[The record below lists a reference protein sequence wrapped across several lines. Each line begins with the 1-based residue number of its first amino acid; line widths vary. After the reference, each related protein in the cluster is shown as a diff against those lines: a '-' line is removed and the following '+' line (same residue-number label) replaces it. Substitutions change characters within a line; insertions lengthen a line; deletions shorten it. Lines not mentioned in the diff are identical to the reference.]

1 MYYREDMRGMMFCF
15 DVVCAFPFKLIRFAT
30 VALLFLLPSGLF
42 SQEALKSA
50 EEDYYDFLSLQGLA
64 NRPALNYRT
73 LSDGQWQLEGAAAEG
88 GHPWAG
94 NNLGST
100 VTLWQAG
107 SPADNWFARGL
118 FQGLAM
124 KVYGPEWYNSYNTA
138 APYGQNDGAL
148 WQGRG
153 YNTSLTAGIRFEGYG
168 FELTFRPQLSFS
180 QNLAFD
186 YIKPNYD
193 AHDKNG
199 NPTVYN
205 GKASQYGYY
214 GIASIDAPQRF
225 GDKPF
230 FVYDWGD
237 SEVRWTWHSFTVGF
251 GTQSIWLG
259 PAKLNPILHSNN
271 APTYPKVDI
280 GLRRQRVVLPWLGWH
295 LGDVEFRGWWGKL
308 SESDFF
314 DNDDSNNHNLISGLS
329 FAWALPGIFDGL
341 SIGIN
346 RTMLSKWGDFSGYT
360 LFEIFVPGLGTSGG
374 ADASDQRF
382 SFTVDYVFPKVGFE
396 VYLEWARNDFSPGM
410 DFIIRYPFHTQGWTV
425 GAQKAFDLP
434 WNLQLQILLELTFL
448 ECSADYDRLINWAS
462 TFYAHHRVTQ
472 GYTNRGQ
479 WLGAGIG
486 TGGNSQYLGFR
497 LYHKKGS
504 VDFFM
509 QRRNPDL
516 DYTMYIDSKRYPE
529 DNPDTAGIAERNIRA
544 MLDFGLKGE
553 YYFCPSVKGC
563 LAIILNDEHNPLNDS
578 GNGSIYSKHRY
589 NVSIQLSGKYQL

>member
-1 MYYREDMRGMMFCF
+1 M
-15 DVVCAFPFKLIRFAT
+15 VRFNENFTFSFRAIS
-30 VALLFLLPSGLF
+30 ALVLVLLLLPVGLF

-73 LSDGQWQLEGAAAEG
+73 LSDGQWRLEGEAAEG
-88 GHPWAG
+88 SHVWAG
-94 NNLGST
+94 NNLGT
-100 VTLWQAG
+100 TFTLWQDA
-107 SPADNWFARGL
+107 SPAENWFARGL
-118 FQGLAM
+118 LQGIDL

-148 WQGRG
+148 WQGKG
-153 YNTSLTAGIRFEGYG
+153 YNTSLTAGIRFESYG
-168 FELTFRPQLSFS
+168 FELTLKPQLSFS
-180 QNLAFD
+180 QNLSFD
-186 YIKPNYD
+186 YIQPNYT
-193 AHDKNG
+193 AFDKDG

-214 GIASIDAPQRF
+214 GITNIDAPQRF

-251 GTQSIWLG
+251 GTQAIWLG

-271 APTYPKVDI
+271 APSYPKVDI
-280 GLRRQRVVLPWLGWH
+280 GLRRQPVVLPWLGWY

-308 SESDFF
+308 SESDYF

-346 RTMLSKWGDFSGYT
+346 RTMLSRWGDFSGYT

-374 ADASDQRF
+374 EDSSDQRF
-382 SFTVDYVFPKVGFE
+382 SFVVDYVLPRVGFE
-396 VYLEWARNDFSPGM
+396 VYLEWARNDFSPNM

-434 WNLQLQILLELTFL
+434 WNMQLQILLELTFL
-448 ECSADYDRLINWAS
+448 ECSADYVQFANFGS

-486 TGGNSQYLGFR
+486 TGGNSQYIGLN
-497 LYHKKGS
+497 LYHSKGS
-504 VDFFM
+504 INLFF

-516 DYTMYIDSKRYPE
+516 DYAVYIDALK
-529 DNPDTAGIAERNIRA
+529 DKTQAKLNIKA
-544 MLDFGLKGE
+544 LLDFGLKAQ
-553 YYFCPSVKGC
+553 YFFHPDFSGKLGIVFE
-563 LAIILNDEHNPLNDS
+563 DEHNPLNDS
-578 GNGSIYSKHRY
+578 GENNYTSKHRY
-589 NVSIQLSGKYQL
+589 NVSVQLSAKYSL

>member
-1 MYYREDMRGMMFCF
+1 M
-15 DVVCAFPFKLIRFAT
+15 VRFNENFTFSFRAISAI
-30 VALLFLLPSGLF
+30 VLVLLLLPVGLF

-73 LSDGQWQLEGAAAEG
+73 LSDGQWRLEGEAAEG
-88 GHPWAG
+88 SHVWAG
-94 NNLGST
+94 NNLGT
-100 VTLWQAG
+100 TFTLWQDA
-107 SPADNWFARGL
+107 SPAENWFARGL
-118 FQGLAM
+118 LQGIDL

-148 WQGRG
+148 WQGKG
-153 YNTSLTAGIRFEGYG
+153 YNTSLTAGIRFESYG
-168 FELTFRPQLSFS
+168 FELTLKPQLSFS
-180 QNLAFD
+180 QNLSFD
-186 YIKPNYD
+186 YIQPNYT
-193 AHDKNG
+193 AFDKDG

-214 GIASIDAPQRF
+214 GITNIDAPQRF

-251 GTQSIWLG
+251 GTQAIWLG

-346 RTMLSKWGDFSGYT
+346 RTMLSKWGNFSGYT

-374 ADASDQRF
+374 GDSSDQRF
-382 SFTVDYVFPKVGFE
+382 SFTVDYVFPRVGFE

-434 WNLQLQILLELTFL
+434 AGLQLQVMLEVTFL

-462 TFYAHHRVTQ
+462 TFYAHHKVTQ

-479 WLGAGIG
+479 WQGAGIG

-497 LYHKKGS
+497 LYHKRGS

-516 DYTMYIDSKRYPE
+516 DYTMYIDSKRYPK

-544 MLDFGLKGE
+544 MLDFGLKARYFFHANVSGE
-553 YYFCPSVKGC
+553 LGVVFE
-563 LAIILNDEHNPLNDS
+563 DEHNPLNDS

-589 NVSIQLSGKYQL
+589 NVSVQLSGKYQL

>member
-1 MYYREDMRGMMFCF
+1 MKKNILNTMG
-15 DVVCAFPFKLIRFAT
+15 RFASVFT
-30 VALLFLLPSGLF
+30 VMVGLCLPLAA
-42 SQEALKSA
+42 QEALKSA

-73 LSDGQWQLEGAAAEG
+73 LSDGQWRLEGEAAECS
-88 GHPWAG
+88 HVWAG
-94 NNLGST
+94 NNLGT
-100 VTLWQAG
+100 TFTLWQDA
-107 SPADNWFARGL
+107 SPAENWFARGL
-118 FQGLAM
+118 LQGIDL

-148 WQGRG
+148 WQGKG
-153 YNTSLTAGIRFEGYG
+153 YNTSLTAGIRFESYG
-168 FELTFRPQLSFS
+168 FELTLKPQLSFS
-180 QNLAFD
+180 QNLSFD
-186 YIKPNYD
+186 YIQPNYT
-193 AHDKNG
+193 AFDKDG

-205 GKASQYGYY
+205 GKASQYGDY
-214 GIASIDAPQRF
+214 GITSIDAPQRF

-251 GTQSIWLG
+251 GTQAIWLG

-271 APTYPKVDI
+271 APSYPKVDI
-280 GLRRQRVVLPWLGWH
+280 GLRRQPVVLPWLGWY

-308 SESDFF
+308 SESDYF

-329 FAWALPGIFDGL
+329 FAWGLPGIFEGL

-374 ADASDQRF
+374 GDSSDQRF
-382 SFTVDYVFPKVGFE
+382 SFTVDYVFPRVGFE

-434 WNLQLQILLELTFL
+434 AGLQLQVMLEVTFL

-462 TFYAHHRVTQ
+462 TFYAHHKVTQ

-497 LYHKKGS
+497 LYHKRGS

-516 DYTMYIDSKRYPE
+516 DYTMYIDSKRYPK

-544 MLDFGLKGE
+544 MLDFGLKARYFFHANVSGE
-553 YYFCPSVKGC
+553 LGVVFE
-563 LAIILNDEHNPLNDS
+563 DEHNPLNDS

-589 NVSIQLSGKYQL
+589 NVSVQLSGKYQL

>member
-1 MYYREDMRGMMFCF
+1 M
-15 DVVCAFPFKLIRFAT
+15 VRFNENFTFSFRAISAI
-30 VALLFLLPSGLF
+30 VLVLLLLPVGLF

-73 LSDGQWQLEGAAAEG
+73 LSDGQWRLEGEAAEG
-88 GHPWAG
+88 SHVWAG
-94 NNLGST
+94 NNLGT
-100 VTLWQAG
+100 TFTLWQDA
-107 SPADNWFARGL
+107 SPAENWFARGL
-118 FQGLAM
+118 LQGIDL

-148 WQGRG
+148 WQGKG
-153 YNTSLTAGIRFEGYG
+153 YNTSLTAGIRFESYG
-168 FELTFRPQLSFS
+168 FELTLKPQLSFS
-180 QNLAFD
+180 QNLSFD
-186 YIKPNYD
+186 YIQPNYTAFGKD
-193 AHDKNG
+193 G

-214 GIASIDAPQRF
+214 GITNIDAPQRF

-251 GTQSIWLG
+251 GTQAIWLG

-271 APTYPKVDI
+271 APSYPKVDI
-280 GLRRQRVVLPWLGWH
+280 GLRRQPVVLPWLGWY

-308 SESDFF
+308 SESDYF

-346 RTMLSKWGDFSGYT
+346 RTMLSKWGNFSGYT

-374 ADASDQRF
+374 GDSSDQRF
-382 SFTVDYVFPKVGFE
+382 SFTVDYVFPRVGFE

-434 WNLQLQILLELTFL
+434 AGLQLQVMLEVTFL

-462 TFYAHHRVTQ
+462 TFYAHHQVTQ

-497 LYHKKGS
+497 LYHKRGS

-516 DYTMYIDSKRYPE
+516 DYTMYIDSKRYPK

-544 MLDFGLKGE
+544 MLDFGLKARYFFHANVSGE
-553 YYFCPSVKGC
+553 LGVVFE
-563 LAIILNDEHNPLNDS
+563 DEHNPLNDS
-578 GNGSIYSKHRY
+578 GNGSISSKHRY
-589 NVSIQLSGKYQL
+589 NVSVQLSGKYQL